1 MKKVEQVSYEVVE
14 ALVDGGKAT
23 AGPPLGPQLGPLGV
37 NVVAIVD
44 AINTETSDFRGMRVP
59 VKIRVNTDDKS
70 FTIEVGIPPTAS
82 LILKDVGV
90 EKGSGNTPEEV
101 VGNIGFESV
110 LNIAKTKLPGSLA
123 NDLKGACLEILGS
136 CVSAG
141 VTVDG
146 VDAREIQAK
155 LKEGQYDDVLT

>member
-1 MKKVEQVSYEVVE
+1 MSYEVVE

-44 AINTETSDFRGMRVP
+44 AINAETKEFRGMRVP
-59 VKIRVNTDDKS
+59 VKIQVNTDDKS

-90 EKGSGNTPEEV
+90 EKGSGNTPEEII
-101 VGNIGFESV
+101 GNIEFENVVS
-110 LNIAKTKLPGSLA
+110 IAKTKLPGSLA
-123 NDLKGACLEILGS
+123 RDLKGVCLEILGS
-136 CVSAG
+136 CVSSG

-155 LKEGQYDDVLT
+155 IKEGQYDDTLT